1 MTTNNELP
9 DRPSLENLKKRA
21 KHLHKMVKAGDS
33 DSMARVKEHL
43 PRLSAIP
50 EAEVPDAGVTLQEVQ
65 YVIAVEYGYVKWCE
79 LVDDIGEEDSA
90 AHVMRRL
97 WGRPRLESL
106 KKQAGDIQKRV
117 KAGDSVYV
125 SWVKG
130 NLSRLADIPDAEVP
144 DAGVTLEEAQQVIV
158 AMFGYAGWDELA
170 TDVDRFRPVSCF
182 EDLADLEDGEIEE
195 IIIRVGRDDLAV
207 AMKAASDRF
216 KDRFLGMMSEKERKT
231 LTDHMEFLG
240 PMLLSDVEVV
250 QRRIVEKFR
259 SEPLSDDVFV

>member
-1 MTTNNELP
+1 MATTSKLP

-21 KHLHKMVKAGDS
+21 KHLHKELKGGDP
-33 DSMARVKEHL
+33 DSVARVKEHL
-43 PRLSAIP
+43 PRLSAVP
-50 EAEVPDAGVTLQEVQ
+50 EAEVPDIGVTLQEVQ
-65 YVIAVEYGYVKWCE
+65 YVIAVEYGYVKWCK

-90 AHVMRRL
+90 ANMMRRL

-106 KKQAGDIQKRV
+106 KKQARDVQKRV
-117 KAGDSVYV
+117 KAGDSRYV
-125 SWVKG
+125 PWAKG
-130 NLSRLADIPDAEVP
+130 NLPRLADIPDAEVP
-144 DAGVTLEEAQQVIV
+144 DAGVTLEEAQQVI
-158 AMFGYAGWDELA
+158 AAGYGYSRWDELV

-195 IIIRVGRDDLAV
+195 IIARVGRDDLAV

-216 KDRFLGMMSEKERKT
+216 KDRFLGMMSEKERRA
-231 LTDHMEFLG
+231 LTDRTEFLG

-250 QRRIVEKFR
+250 QRGIVEKFR